1 MGVKQV
7 EHRDGAE
14 SSEKKSIGGSS
25 IVSQFPVWAIAYGT
39 TACSCAIISKTLI
52 TYFGI
57 KNFALVA
64 VMQALLQMGVTFR
77 HSGPLFEKFKRA
89 RNNRTELM
97 ECGMLC
103 LPAMFTALSACL
115 GFYAQGRVNVPMM
128 LVLRRTNT
136 IFTLV
141 AEFLVLGR
149 VPNNNIRVAC
159 FIIVLGSLV
168 AGHRD
173 LTFSPEGYMLIF
185 LQNCA
190 TTAGT
195 ISMSF
200 VNQRFKFEYIFS
212 LQLFCINYHERHV
225 SMTNSMDL
233 TRFRSNNKYF
243 PHQIL
248 ILF

>member
-14 SSEKKSIGGSS
+14 SSEKKSI
-25 IVSQFPVWAIAYGT
+25 VSQLPVWAIAYGT

-225 SMTNSMDL
+225 SMTNSID
-233 TRFRSNNKYF
+233 FDSFSFK
-243 PHQIL
+243 
-248 ILF
+248 